1 MQSWVHGQL
10 IKQFEPQAVELYKS
24 QGYETQ
30 SSKYLMRLTVLLS
43 DVLSKLRLLLMLGR
57 EVWGGAAEV

>member
-1 MQSWVHGQL
+1 MHGQL

-43 DVLSKLRLLLMLGR
+43 DVLSKLRLLLKLGK
-57 EVWGGAAEV
+57 EVRGAAAEV